1 MISLNPGKQRSY
13 IAAIP
18 LLLAAAFIVAVNSD
32 CGVPPRFNFAELKE
46 EFRNQN
52 KFAAGNKVEYNC
64 RPGYSKVQRSTLQ
77 CMQYS
82 RWSDAGEFCKARSC
96 RHPGEPEN
104 GRLVILTDLTF
115 GATVNFVCEE
125 GYRLIGNA
133 ERKCVLEGS
142 QVIWDKDIPYCQV
155 IPCKPPPEIEHGTH
169 TGTTMEEFNYGT
181 SVTYQ
186 CNTVERGQVPFSLIG
201 EPSIHCTSTDNVN
214 GDWSG
219 PAPECKVVRCEQP
232 RVDHG
237 KQMTGYSPV
246 YTYRASVL
254 FECDHRYTLKGSNVL
269 QCNEN
274 SRWDPQLPVC
284 ERSSCDDPPYIRN
297 TVQDHSNGN
306 LFPAGTVVK
315 YNCVRGYE
323 LIPGISS
330 ASVTCQK
337 DFTWSEHQEF
347 CRKIRCPF
355 PNIPN
360 GRAILRKSTYEY
372 EDKIRIEC
380 NPGYALKDHYGSIKC
395 ESDRAWNPPLPIC
408 EPVCEPPARIS
419 NGRINS
425 GWENDFFVGSSVS
438 YVCNDGWSLVGVS
451 SIRCIAGD
459 GGTPRWNA
467 PVPKCKA
474 CEPPARV
481 SNGRDDRDREPVFL
495 VGSSVTY
502 ECDRGWSLVGVSSI
516 RCIARDG
523 GTPRWNAPVPKCKEI
538 RCPSPIIPN
547 GRAIP
552 GKATYEYE
560 EKIRIECN
568 PGYALKDKN
577 GSIKCESDRAW
588 NPPLP
593 ICEPVCEP
601 PASISNGR
609 INRGWKNDF
618 FVGSSVSYVCNHG
631 WSLVGVSSIRCIAGD
646 GGTPRWNASVPKCKV
661 WCPKP
666 DVQNGRMVNVLD
678 EKECYNVNENIT
690 FKCSPGYQFSDHWYQ
705 STTDSLNIT
714 CSADSTWKVL
724 HECEKQI
731 MSPLCKMVRESVKF
745 LHCSISLTELRTRLE
760 ERKLYLEIQKLKR
773 DLEKYQE

>member
-347 CRKIRCPF
+347 CRKIRCP
-355 PNIPN
+355 
-360 GRAILRKSTYEY
+360 
-372 EDKIRIEC
+372 
-380 NPGYALKDHYGSIKC
+380 
-395 ESDRAWNPPLPIC
+395 
-408 EPVCEPPARIS
+408 
-419 NGRINS
+419 
-425 GWENDFFVGSSVS
+425 
-438 YVCNDGWSLVGVS
+438 
-451 SIRCIAGD
+451 
-459 GGTPRWNA
+459 
-467 PVPKCKA
+467 
-474 CEPPARV
+474 
-481 SNGRDDRDREPVFL
+481 
-495 VGSSVTY
+495 
-502 ECDRGWSLVGVSSI
+502 
-516 RCIARDG
+516 
-523 GTPRWNAPVPKCKEI
+523 
-538 RCPSPIIPN
+538 SPIIPN

-646 GGTPRWNASVPKCKV
+646 GGTPRWNASVPKCKEILRCPNPVIEHGKPISISETEYTNGNRVKFQCESGYILKGSKSIECQANGTWDPPVPSCIKV

>member
-1 MISLNPGKQRSY
+1 MLSLNPGKQRSY
-13 IAAIP
+13 IATIP

-46 EFRNQN
+46 EYRNQN
-52 KFAAGNKVEYNC
+52 KFAVGNKVEYNC
-64 RPGYSKVQRSTLQ
+64 RPGYSKVQKSILQ
-77 CMQYS
+77 CGSYS
-82 RWSDAGEFCKARSC
+82 RWSDAGEFCKAKSC

-104 GRLVILTDLTF
+104 GRLVILTDLMF
-115 GATVNFVCEE
+115 GATVNFICEE

-155 IPCKPPPEIEHGTH
+155 IPCLPPPEIEHGTH

-201 EPSIHCTSTDNVN
+201 EPSIHCTSTDNIN

-219 PAPECKVVRCEQP
+219 PAPECKVVHCEQP

-254 FECDHRYTLKGSNVL
+254 FECEHRYTLKGSNVL

-297 TVQDHSNGN
+297 TFQDHSNSN

-315 YNCVRGYE
+315 YNCVEGYE
-323 LIPGISS
+323 LIPEISS

-347 CRKIRCPF
+347 CQKIRCSS
-355 PNIPN
+355 PNITN
-360 GRAILRKSTYEY
+360 GRVRSRKATYVY

-380 NPGYALKDHYGSIKC
+380 NSGYALKDHYGLIKC
-395 ESDRAWNPPLPIC
+395 ERNGAWH
-408 EPVCEPPARIS
+408 
-419 NGRINS
+419 
-425 GWENDFFVGSSVS
+425 
-438 YVCNDGWSLVGVS
+438 
-451 SIRCIAGD
+451 
-459 GGTPRWNA
+459 
-467 PVPKCKA
+467 
-474 CEPPARV
+474 
-481 SNGRDDRDREPVFL
+481 
-495 VGSSVTY
+495 
-502 ECDRGWSLVGVSSI
+502 
-516 RCIARDG
+516 
-523 GTPRWNAPVPKCKEI
+523 
-538 RCPSPIIPN
+538 
-547 GRAIP
+547 
-552 GKATYEYE
+552 
-560 EKIRIECN
+560 
-568 PGYALKDKN
+568 
-577 GSIKCESDRAW
+577 
-588 NPPLP
+588 PPLP

-609 INRGWKNDF
+609 ITRGWKNDY
-618 FVGSSVSYVCNHG
+618 FVGSSVSYVCNPG

-646 GGTPRWNASVPKCKV
+646 GEIPRWDAPVPECKV

-666 DVQNGRMVNVLD
+666 DVQNGGMVNALD
-678 EKECYNVNENIT
+678 EKECYNVNESIT
-690 FKCSPGYQFSDHWYQ
+690 FKCSPGYQFSNHWYQ

-714 CSADSTWKVL
+714 CSADGTWTVL
-724 HECEKQI
+724 PKCVSITVH
-731 MSPLCKMVRESVKF
+731 LGF
-745 LHCSISLTELRTRLE
+745 LMHPVQFLV
-760 ERKLYLEIQKLKR
+760 
-773 DLEKYQE
+773 

>member
-360 GRAILRKSTYEY
+360 GRAILGKATYEY

-395 ESDRAWNPPLPIC
+395 ESDRTWNPPLPIC
-408 EPVCEPPARIS
+408 EPACETPARISNGRDDRGQKNVFLLGSSVTYVCNRGWSLVGVSFIQCIAGDEGAPRWDAPAPDCKACETPARISNGGDDRGRKNVFLLGSSVTYECNHGWSLVGVSSIRCTADDGGTPRWDAPAPDCKACEPPARIS
-419 NGRINS
+419 NGRDDRGQKNVFLVDS
-425 GWENDFFVGSSVS
+425 SVTYVCKRGWSLVGESSIQCIAGDGGAPRWDAPAPECKACEPPARISNGRDDRGWKNDFFVGSSVS
-438 YVCNDGWSLVGVS
+438 YSCNPGWSLVGVS

-459 GGTPRWNA
+459 GEIPRWDA
-467 PVPKCKA
+467 PVPECKA

-481 SNGRDDRDREPVFL
+481 SNGQDDRGWEPVFL

-502 ECDRGWSLVGVSSI
+502 VCNRGWSLVGVSSI
-516 RCIARDG
+516 Q
-523 GTPRWNAPVPKCKEI
+523 
-538 RCPSPIIPN
+538 
-547 GRAIP
+547 
-552 GKATYEYE
+552 
-560 EKIRIECN
+560 
-568 PGYALKDKN
+568 
-577 GSIKCESDRAW
+577 
-588 NPPLP
+588 
-593 ICEPVCEP
+593 
-601 PASISNGR
+601 
-609 INRGWKNDF
+609 
-618 FVGSSVSYVCNHG
+618 
-631 WSLVGVSSIRCIAGD
+631 CIAGD
-646 GGTPRWNASVPKCKV
+646 GGTPRWDAPVPECKGEA
-661 WCPKP
+661 
-666 DVQNGRMVNVLD
+666 N
-678 EKECYNVNENIT
+678 
-690 FKCSPGYQFSDHWYQ
+690 QFS
-705 STTDSLNIT
+705 
-714 CSADSTWKVL
+714 
-724 HECEKQI
+724 
-731 MSPLCKMVRESVKF
+731 SVQ
-745 LHCSISLTELRTRLE
+745 HGS
-760 ERKLYLEIQKLKR
+760 
-773 DLEKYQE
+773 

>member
-1 MISLNPGKQRSY
+1 MLSLNPGNQRSY
-13 IAAIP
+13 IVAIP

-46 EFRNQN
+46 EYRNQN
-52 KFAAGNKVEYNC
+52 KFAVGNKVEYNC

-77 CMQYS
+77 CTPYS

-219 PAPECKVVRCEQP
+219 PAPECKVIRCEQP

-297 TVQDHSNGN
+297 TFRDHSNSN

-315 YNCVRGYE
+315 YNCVGGYE

-360 GRAILRKSTYEY
+360 GRAILGKATYEY

-408 EPVCEPPARIS
+408 EPTCEPPARIS
-419 NGRINS
+419 NGR
-425 GWENDFFVGSSVS
+425 
-438 YVCNDGWSLVGVS
+438 
-451 SIRCIAGD
+451 
-459 GGTPRWNA
+459 
-467 PVPKCKA
+467 
-474 CEPPARV
+474 
-481 SNGRDDRDREPVFL
+481 DDRGWKTVFL

-502 ECDRGWSLVGVSSI
+502 VCKPGWSLVGESSI
-516 RCIARDG
+516 Q
-523 GTPRWNAPVPKCKEI
+523 
-538 RCPSPIIPN
+538 
-547 GRAIP
+547 
-552 GKATYEYE
+552 
-560 EKIRIECN
+560 
-568 PGYALKDKN
+568 
-577 GSIKCESDRAW
+577 
-588 NPPLP
+588 
-593 ICEPVCEP
+593 
-601 PASISNGR
+601 
-609 INRGWKNDF
+609 
-618 FVGSSVSYVCNHG
+618 
-631 WSLVGVSSIRCIAGD
+631 CIAGD
-646 GGTPRWNASVPKCKV
+646 GGAPRWDAPAPECKEILRCPDPVIEHGKPIPINKTEYTVGNSVEFECESGYILKGSKSIKCQANRTWDPPEPSCIKV

-678 EKECYNVNENIT
+678 EKERYNVNENIT
-690 FKCSPGYQFSDHWYQ
+690 FKCSPGYQFSGHWYQ

-714 CSADSTWKVL
+714 CSADGTWKVL
-724 HECEKQI
+724 HKCEKQI
-731 MSPLCKMVRESVKF
+731 MSPLCKMVREIVKF
-745 LHCSISLTELRTRLE
+745 LHCNISLTELRTHLE
-760 ERKLYLEIQKLKR
+760 EQKLCLEIQKFKQ
-773 DLEKYQE
+773 DLEKYKE